1 MQETHTQIESR
12 EGVFPEGTSQ
22 NETSAKEASLEGT
35 SPEGASPNQTAL
47 KKTYRY
53 QTPEWI
59 GATISPCNAVFEG
72 GAMRCQFTA
81 GVTDFWM
88 EKKFF
93 PQLIVGTSAGAL
105 VGSCYAAGLLGR
117 SCFLNMKYCNDPRY
131 LSFRSYALTGNAY
144 GREFAFD
151 KVIHELDPIDPN
163 AFNNS
168 PVRLV
173 AVSSNLETGEADYHT
188 IENYEKDMP
197 YLISTSS
204 MPLVSQIV
212 EVDGKKLLDGG
223 PCDSVALGYSR
234 ATGTKKHV
242 VVLTQAA
249 DYQKQPNKLMA
260 LMRAR
265 YGDYPYFCDRV
276 EHRHY
281 EYNRLYRQLQR
292 LADEGEIFLIR
303 PQKPIEIGHM
313 EKDANKLLDLYEQG
327 YEQAMKTWDNLQEY
341 LARP

>member
-105 VGSCYAAGLLGR
+105 VGSCYAAGL
-117 SCFLNMKYCNDPRY
+117 
-131 LSFRSYALTGNAY
+131 
-144 GREFAFD
+144 
-151 KVIHELDPIDPN
+151 
-163 AFNNS
+163 
-168 PVRLV
+168 
-173 AVSSNLETGEADYHT
+173 
-188 IENYEKDMP
+188 
-197 YLISTSS
+197 
-204 MPLVSQIV
+204 
-212 EVDGKKLLDGG
+212 
-223 PCDSVALGYSR
+223 
-234 ATGTKKHV
+234 
-242 VVLTQAA
+242 
-249 DYQKQPNKLMA
+249 
-260 LMRAR
+260 
-265 YGDYPYFCDRV
+265 
-276 EHRHY
+276 
-281 EYNRLYRQLQR
+281 
-292 LADEGEIFLIR
+292 
-303 PQKPIEIGHM
+303 
-313 EKDANKLLDLYEQG
+313 
-327 YEQAMKTWDNLQEY
+327 
-341 LARP
+341 